1 MTIKCCL
8 CGLTNRGSVPVRLYH
23 LRPTGGRPGRRVQ
36 AHRGAVYVGK
46 IALCDR
52 CVTEQQRGAEGSNP
66 FEQVSIRRGAA
77 AMSGNGS
84 VESAIGKVLKRKKVR
99 IGVVGVK
106 LVDQPI
112 MLTESHQ
119 VGFTRAKGSEPHV
132 ASLLL
137 LDPKLGAYRAVIAPP
152 GTSWEL
158 VEKKQGPAIWTP
170 TKTS

>member
-1 MTIKCCL
+1 
-8 CGLTNRGSVPVRLYH
+8 
-23 LRPTGGRPGRRVQ
+23 
-36 AHRGAVYVGK
+36 
-46 IALCDR
+46 
-52 CVTEQQRGAEGSNP
+52 
-66 FEQVSIRRGAA
+66 
-77 AMSGNGS
+77 MSGNGS

-119 VGFTRAKGSEPHV
+119 IGFTRATESEPHV

-137 LDPKLGAYRAVIAPP
+137 LDPKIGAYRAVIAPP
-152 GTSWEL
+152 GTAWEL